1 MLHKSPDADSR
12 SLNGLRLFL
21 HVEADVEGA
30 ARRAAEIVAARCA
43 EAVARRGVFTLA
55 LSGGSTPLPLFRL
68 LRTQAWQDRVDWAH
82 TRVFWVDE
90 RCVPAD
96 DPASNYG
103 VANRE
108 LLAHVPAAAIF
119 PMDCLSDPGEAAVAY
134 EETLRQHVPAENGG
148 PRLDCALLGMGADG
162 HTASLFPGSPLLQPE
177 ALSSGRLTGAAVAE
191 GMEPKPESRRIT
203 PDPAHAQRFAL
214 LPFSGHRG
222 GEGPAPAAGA
232 RSPRPRRAARAAR
245 APRGGRFL
253 SGSPTRRLARR
264 SQASEKGRARRQGV
278 KGKEIMK
285 RTFNPDRVQY
295 IVP

>member
-68 LRTQAWQDRVDWAH
+68 LRTQAWQARVDWAH

-177 ALSSGRLTGAAVAE
+177 ALGSGRLTGAAVAQ

-203 PDPAHAQRFAL
+203 LTLSMLNASRCCLFLGTGAEKGPRLRQAL
-214 LPFSGHRG
+214 DLL
-222 GEGPAPAAGA
+222 APAELPVQRVRPVAGDLVWVTDE
-232 RSPRPRRAARAAR
+232 AACAA
-245 APRGGRFL
+245 A
-253 SGSPTRRLARR
+253 A
-264 SQASEKGRARRQGV
+264 GV
-278 KGKEIMK
+278 
-285 RTFNPDRVQY
+285 
-295 IVP
+295 

>member
-203 PDPAHAQRFAL
+203 L
-214 LPFSGHRG
+214 TLPMLNASRCCLFLGTGAEKGRACGRRLISS
-222 GEGPAPAAGA
+222 PPPSCPCSACAPW
-232 RSPRPRRAARAAR
+232 RAI
-245 APRGGRFL
+245 L
-253 SGSPTRRLARR
+253 SGPPTRRLARR